1 MSEIKLLPSLSFL
14 TTQAKP
20 VDPQAKG
27 AYHQLFLEV
36 FMVSGTQLPK
46 CILQEMGAS
55 DFELEHRSR
64 YLRRE
69 DVRTFPPRDR
79 LLMHPLVG
87 FLIYK

>member
-27 AYHQLFLEV
+27 AYHQLFWEV
-36 FMVSGTQLPK
+36 FMVSGAQLPK

-55 DFELEHRSR
+55 NVELDHRSR
-64 YLRRE
+64 DLPRE
-69 DVRTFPPRDR
+69 DVRTYPPSKR
-79 LLMHPLVG
+79 LVMDQLVG
-87 FLIYK
+87 YLEYK